1 MAPRLGLVV
10 RRGGAGGA
18 AAVSIISMS
27 FAMHNSRLRH
37 WLRVSWQVTEICS
50 PKAAMIRSHLTID
63 PLREAVKTVKVAF
76 DETLLT
82 C

>member
-1 MAPRLGLVV
+1 MAPRLGFVL

-18 AAVSIISMS
+18 AATSIISTS
-27 FAMHNSRLRH
+27 LARHNSRLRH
-37 WLRVSWQVTEICS
+37 WLRVSWQVTVICS
-50 PKAAMIRSHLTID
+50 PKAAATRSHLTID
-63 PLREAVKTVKVAF
+63 PLREAVETVRVAF

>member
-1 MAPRLGLVV
+1 MAPRVGLVV

-18 AAVSIISMS
+18 AAISIISMS
-27 FAMHNSRLRH
+27 LARHNSRLRH

-50 PKAAMIRSHLTID
+50 PNAAMRRSHLTTE
-63 PLREAVKTVKVAF
+63 PLREAVETVRVAF

>member
-1 MAPRLGLVV
+1 MAPRLGFVL

-18 AAVSIISMS
+18 AATSIISMS
-27 FAMHNSRLRH
+27 LARHNSRLRH
-37 WLRVSWQVTEICS
+37 WLRVSWQVTVICS
-50 PKAAMIRSHLTID
+50 PKAATMRSHLTTE
-63 PLREAVKTVKVAF
+63 PLREAVETVRVAF

>member
-1 MAPRLGLVV
+1 MAPRLGLVL

-18 AAVSIISMS
+18 AAISIISMS
-27 FAMHNSRLRH
+27 LAMHNSRLRH

-50 PKAAMIRSHLTID
+50 PNAATSRSHFTTD
-63 PLREAVKTVKVAF
+63 PLREAVKTVRVAF